1 MLDKVSL
8 HQIIVK
14 TFRTYQNE
22 LHKNIDKKTV
32 VEREVGKWSDEL
44 LSLFKVIN
52 MGTGSGL

>member
-8 HQIIVK
+8 HQIIIK

-52 MGTGSGL
+52 MGAGSGL